1 MINTVAKTTL
11 STIGS
16 LVGGAVGLG
25 SKLISTTMGETKGN
39 KTVKREVS
47 TKKGEISPTQK
58 IYNGNDYKGKIVT
71 STLANVLDSKLSD
84 PLKGT
89 LKTEDTGNTKKRNV
103 LDDGGV
109 YRISQVT
116 NKIGSEEKGV
126 EQNIGYSS
134 KLVSVNEEFN
144 TGKDMSS
151 PTGKIL
157 GTAEEKNIT
166 NGYENAVAS
175 LDNDVALKIALST
188 QKKGTSPRIEKKEV
202 NINEVIQNAL
212 NLDTYI
218 NSTMK
223 NKKTDKKD
231 VTVGDFRQAVE
242 KQDKKNATIKNTK
255 TSQVIYTTSSGQK
268 VTTQDVGYS
277 DDAKKVVEKVKVAI
291 SNPLSLINTK
301 NALVLGSFDKAHKWG
316 LSLDMTKQEANIGIG
331 YGIRSFGEVKYDA
344 KNTKISLGEVSGEF
358 DVSKKEIKISDGNIK
373 TGIKGE
379 NISLEKDSS
388 KVQVGTETIL
398 QNGRVETKITKD
410 ETVGSYKFFDGDK
423 LDYKVF
429 YVQFN
434 QVFNLYL
441 FRFPF

>member
-1 MINTVAKTTL
+1 M
-11 STIGS
+11 
-16 LVGGAVGLG
+16 
-25 SKLISTTMGETKGN
+25 
-39 KTVKREVS
+39 
-47 TKKGEISPTQK
+47 
-58 IYNGNDYKGKIVT
+58 
-71 STLANVLDSKLSD
+71 
-84 PLKGT
+84 
-89 LKTEDTGNTKKRNV
+89 
-103 LDDGGV
+103 
-109 YRISQVT
+109 
-116 NKIGSEEKGV
+116 
-126 EQNIGYSS
+126 
-134 KLVSVNEEFN
+134 
-144 TGKDMSS
+144 
-151 PTGKIL
+151 
-157 GTAEEKNIT
+157 
-166 NGYENAVAS
+166 
-175 LDNDVALKIALST
+175 
-188 QKKGTSPRIEKKEV
+188 
-202 NINEVIQNAL
+202 

-429 YVQFN
+429 YGKSSDGDGYSFGVDMDVDGEKAMYKNRQGVYVSKSEMKTLGVVGAGIVVGIGVMVITEN
-434 QVFNLYL
+434 PIAGYGAARAVMEGM
-441 FRFPF
+441 